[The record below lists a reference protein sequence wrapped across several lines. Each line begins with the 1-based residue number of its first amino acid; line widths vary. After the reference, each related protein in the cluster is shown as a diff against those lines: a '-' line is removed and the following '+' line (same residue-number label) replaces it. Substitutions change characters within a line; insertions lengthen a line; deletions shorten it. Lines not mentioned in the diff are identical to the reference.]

1 MIQTGDWMVRLVPM
15 LTGLGVVVVSAL
27 LAKFVLHSRKKK
39 VQSQRS
45 MPLMYSQRSKAQYTV
60 QPTRQSALMPRMYSQ
75 RGKAQYAAYVQLTRQ
90 KHSMPRIYCQRGKAQ
105 YAAYVQPMRQKAQ
118 YAAYV
123 LPTR

>member
-45 MPLMYSQRSKAQYTV
+45 KAQYAAFV
-60 QPTRQSALMPRMYSQ
+60 HSVPLYSL
-75 RGKAQYAAYVQLTRQ
+75 RGKAQYAAYV
-90 KHSMPRIYCQRGKAQ
+90 
-105 YAAYVQPMRQKAQ
+105 
-118 YAAYV
+118 
-123 LPTR
+123 